1 MSMIQIGIIGI
12 VGTILAIQLSK
23 THKEYTMVIGIGIA
37 VIIFVQI
44 LSRIEVVIDA
54 IYRIQNIL
62 NIDASYIQI
71 ILKMLGIT
79 YIAEFSAGICKDAGH
94 GNIATQIELFGKV
107 AILALSIPILLTLLE
122 TIDAMLS

>member
-1 MSMIQIGIIGI
+1 MIQIGIIGV

-23 THKEYTMVIGIGIA
+23 TNKEYTVVIGIGIA
-37 VIIFVQI
+37 IIIFVQI
-44 LSRIEVVIDA
+44 LSRIEIVIDA

-62 NIDASYIQI
+62 NIDASYIQV

-79 YIAEFSAGICKDAGH
+79 YIAEFSAGVCKDSGH

-122 TIDAMLS
+122 TIDAILT